1 MYEKAR
7 LFDGHQKQSLCG
19 RELDNLNR
27 KIEWRKI
34 NVEDKN
40 VLILC
45 MRGMLRMLQTE
56 TLCLSLSVSRERE
69 LCCSPC

>member
-1 MYEKAR
+1 M
-7 LFDGHQKQSLCG
+7 SG

-45 MRGMLRMLQTE
+45 MLDMLRISQTE
-56 TLCLSLSVSRERE
+56 TLHSSLSVSQECE

>member
-1 MYEKAR
+1 M
-7 LFDGHQKQSLCG
+7 SG

-34 NVEDKN
+34 NVVDKN

-45 MRGMLRMLQTE
+45 MRDMLRMSQTE
-56 TLCLSLSVSRERE
+56 TLHSSLSVSQERE
-69 LCCSPC
+69 LRCFPC